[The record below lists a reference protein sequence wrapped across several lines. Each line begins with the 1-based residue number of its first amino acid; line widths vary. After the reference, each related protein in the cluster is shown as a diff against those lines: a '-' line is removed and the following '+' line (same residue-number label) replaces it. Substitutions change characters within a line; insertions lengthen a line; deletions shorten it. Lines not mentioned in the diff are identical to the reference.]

1 MKINVFG
8 LSSKTSFLNLIYHGA
23 GTVVHLLLLKG
34 SMVFV
39 QKHSI
44 LLIRLEL
51 LLAIHSCLYV

>member
-1 MKINVFG
+1 MKLNFFA
-8 LSSKTSFLNLIYHGA
+8 SAESASFLNLIYHGA